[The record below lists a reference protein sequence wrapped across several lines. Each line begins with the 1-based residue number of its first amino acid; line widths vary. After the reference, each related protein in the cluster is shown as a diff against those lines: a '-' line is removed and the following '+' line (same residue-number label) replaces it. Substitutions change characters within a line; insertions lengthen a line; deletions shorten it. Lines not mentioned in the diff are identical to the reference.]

1 MDFAVDIETIPD
13 LSMIDLLPEVKPS
26 RTLKDPAKI
35 EQDLKEKKEKQ
46 IAEMGL
52 DPVFAKVICVSLY
65 NPKENHILIGE
76 EKEILTKFWEII
88 GNHGQLFTYN
98 GRAFDMDVLLKR
110 GLRYDVGYSKSF
122 AVNCMLFRPKHM
134 GGRVVDL
141 MEVFCKYGEYRKL
154 DTLAKI
160 YLGKEKIDIDFND
173 FPELIKTA
181 EGKAEI
187 GRYCMKDAELTWELA
202 VKFGYDTNF

>member
-1 MDFAVDIETIPD
+1 MDFAVDIETMPD

-52 DPVFAKVICVSLY
+52 DPVFAKVVCICLY
-65 NPKENHILIGE
+65 NPKEKYTFVGE
-76 EKEILTKFWEII
+76 NEEEIIRAFWDRI
-88 GNHGQLFTYN
+88 GNHGNIYTYN

-110 GLRYDVGYSKSF
+110 GLKYNIGNF
-122 AVNCMLFRPKHM
+122 ATDCMIYRPKHM
-134 GGRVVDL
+134 NGRVIDL

-160 YLGKEKIDIDFND
+160 YLGKDKIDIDFNN
-173 FPELIKTA
+173 FPELIKTV

>member
-1 MDFAVDIETIPD
+1 MDFAIDIETIPD

-65 NPKENHILIGE
+65 NPKESHILIGE
-76 EKEILTKFWEII
+76 EKEILTKFWETI
-88 GNHGQLFTYN
+88 GNHGQIFTYN
-98 GRAFDMDVLLKR
+98 GRGFDMDVLLKR
-110 GLRYDVGYSKSF
+110 GLRYDIGHFVTD
-122 AVNCMLFRPKHM
+122 CMLFRPKHM
-134 GGRVVDL
+134 CGRVIDL
-141 MEVFCKYGEYRKL
+141 MEIFCKYGEYRKL

-173 FPELIKTA
+173 FPELLKTE
-181 EGKAEI
+181 EGKAKI
-187 GRYCMKDAELTWELA
+187 GEYCLKDAQLTWELA
-202 VKFGYDTNF
+202 VKFGYDINF

>member
-1 MDFAVDIETIPD
+1 MDFAIDIETMPD
-13 LSMIDLLPEVKPS
+13 LSMVDLLPEVKAS

-35 EQDLKEKKEKQ
+35 EADLKEKKDKQ

-52 DPVFAKVICVSLY
+52 DPIFAKVICIGIY
-65 NPKENHILIGE
+65 NPKEKYILMGKE
-76 EKEILTKFWEII
+76 EEIINKFWVAV
-88 GNHGQLFTYN
+88 GKHGQIFTYN

-110 GLRYDVGYSKSF
+110 GLKYNIGHFVTD
-122 AVNCMLFRPKHM
+122 CMLYRPKHM
-134 GGRVVDL
+134 AGRVVDL

-173 FPELIKTA
+173 FPELMKTD
-181 EGKAEI
+181 EGKAQI
-187 GRYCMKDAELTWELA
+187 GAYCLKDAQLTWELA
-202 VKFGYDTNF
+202 EKFGYNLEI